1 MAMSIRDDQ
10 SRARFWG
17 PRVEGPQVT
26 EIDGAVALEDAF
38 KYPGHG
44 MPYRPGDDKP
54 ALQAWARLI
63 RGQPIGKK
71 EILSYNAGTAET
83 QDSMTTILTAGGQDG
98 SDLDACQMTV
108 TLSQPR
114 VIKAAFANGGVVAQ
128 NQQNTTGSYDNAG
141 VGTANFPGTAAPL
154 TWVPIIGI
162 IEWGLGGTRQTAY
175 VDFSQGTVINL
186 SASWVRVHAAV
197 ALDAVDNAAGN
208 SALYELAAFVGP
220 GWTQRGAAQRTVF
233 LGAIANN
240 AESAVFA
247 VPPFARRATVISM
260 DPEAV
265 GTASPVLTS
274 AYLRF
279 WQGPTG
285 VTAGKNIGN
294 YFQAGNAIPAFDV
307 PNGAAYFSVQ
317 NQSGANLK
325 HAVIFELA
333 I

>member
-1 MAMSIRDDQ
+1 MSHESDI

-17 PRVEGPQVT
+17 PRSDGPEVVQI
-26 EIDGAVALEDAF
+26 ENAVALEDAF

-44 MPYRPGDDKP
+44 MPMRPGDDKP

-63 RGQPIGKK
+63 RGQPLGKK
-71 EILSYNAGTAET
+71 EMLSYNSGTDAA

-108 TLSQPR
+108 TLAQPR
-114 VIKAAFANGGVVAQ
+114 VIRAAFAGDGVVGQ
-128 NQQNTTGSYDNAG
+128 NQQNTTGSYANVDVTA
-141 VGTANFPGTAAPL
+141 ANFPGTAAPIA
-154 TWVPIIGI
+154 WVPMVAK
-162 IEWGLGGTRQTAY
+162 IEWGLGGTRHEAH
-175 VDFSQGTVINL
+175 VDFNQGTVINL
-186 SASWVRVHAAV
+186 SASWVRVTGAV
-197 ALDAVDNAAGN
+197 APDAAANAPGT
-208 SALYELAAFVGP
+208 SAIYELAAFVGP
-220 GWTQRGAAQRTVF
+220 GWTQRGAAQRTVYMG
-233 LGAIANN
+233 LINN
-240 AESAVFA
+240 GAESAVFA
-247 VPPFARRATVISM
+247 VPPFARRATIISM

-265 GTASPVLTS
+265 GTAQPVLTS

-285 VTAGKNIGN
+285 VTAGKNVGN
-294 YFQAGNAIPAFDV
+294 YFQAGNAPGAFDV
-307 PNGAAYFSVQ
+307 PNGGAYFSVQ